1 MIIKKIDKH
10 LDKLTKTKSEK
21 THISKIR
28 GERDDITKG
37 SNKTQGIIRTYLKNL
52 NPNKLENLKVV
63 DEFLDVYETLKLRQG
78 RMIKQIIEIPL

>member
-37 SNKTQGIIRTYLKNL
+37 SNKTQKIIRAYLKNL
-52 NPNKLENLKVV
+52 IPNKLKNLKEV
-63 DEFLDVYETLKLRQG
+63 DEFLDVYEIPKLRQG
-78 RMIKQIIEIPL
+78 RMINK

>member
-37 SNKTQGIIRTYLKNL
+37 SNKTQKIIRAYLKNL
-52 NPNKLENLKVV
+52 IPNKLENLKEV
-63 DEFLDVYETLKLRQG
+63 DEFLDVYEIPKLRQG
-78 RMIKQIIEIPL
+78 RMINK